1 MVELLTH
8 LLGMQHA
15 AQIDAAQKA
24 AGHGGVHSL
33 DGVGQ
38 LVDMALPDG
47 GAVGQCGIVQDGIDI
62 IGGIGRQ
69 NDVVGIPVQHLL
81 IGDLGPIGVLNTGGG
96 VETAGVLDHIVLVHG
111 GAGGLQH
118 RAVAGHVD
126 GGGLGIADG
135 LVQAEQVVLDR
146 GLQLLT
152 AGNGVGG
159 LSQQVDG
166 TVQFVLILRLDGQH
180 GQAQFLHLGDGILQ
194 LGGHDDKV
202 GGQRG
207 TALKVKLLGGAD
219 AGQALQLGCGEAV
232 DRALVGLGLD
242 ADQLVLHAEGDEQ
255 AGGDVVA
262 AGQRLGLGLDGDLA
276 AQLVGDGQRVGDGGL
291 GGGFNGGLLGAGG
304 DLGCSGGGGGGLA
317 AYGGGAAA
325 GGQRHGGG
333 QQQGGHFGH
342 FHGSFSLMQ

>member
-1 MVELLTH
+1 M
-8 LLGMQHA
+8 
-15 AQIDAAQKA
+15 
-24 AGHGGVHSL
+24 
-33 DGVGQ
+33 
-38 LVDMALPDG
+38 
-47 GAVGQCGIVQDGIDI
+47 
-62 IGGIGRQ
+62 
-69 NDVVGIPVQHLL
+69 
-81 IGDLGPIGVLNTGGG
+81 
-96 VETAGVLDHIVLVHG
+96 
-111 GAGGLQH
+111 
-118 RAVAGHVD
+118 
-126 GGGLGIADG
+126 
-135 LVQAEQVVLDR
+135 QAEQIVLDR

-166 TVQFVLILRLDGQH
+166 AVQLVLILRLDGQH
-180 GQAQFLHLGDGILQ
+180 GQAQLLHLGDGILQ

-207 TALKVKLLGGAD
+207 AALKVKFLGGAD
-219 AGQALQLGCGEAV
+219 AGQALQLRCGEAV
-232 DRALVGLGLD
+232 DCALVGLGLN

-276 AQLVGDGQRVGDGGL
+276 AQLVGDGQRIGDGGL
-291 GGGFNGGLLGAGG
+291 GGSGFNGSLLGAGG
-304 DLGCSGGGGGGLA
+304 DLGCNGGGGSLT

-342 FHGSFSLMQ
+342 FHGSSSLIQ